1 MGKSMSEDTIAHL
14 RFIAGRFEF
23 VYPDFGLIVRGPYIE
38 WVLEAAAEIIART
51 EKLRAEGSKEELTM
65 LAEFGEPNS
74 DMELDSLNFET
85 KSRFEILPQCIVSMG
100 AIDYRW
106 VQKDGRTSPEHVYV
120 ERLTDMSKTRSDAN
134 WLANEP

>member
-1 MGKSMSEDTIAHL
+1 
-14 RFIAGRFEF
+14 
-23 VYPDFGLIVRGPYIE
+23 
-38 WVLEAAAEIIART
+38 
-51 EKLRAEGSKEELTM
+51 M